1 MTTSDTRV
9 DGAGSGHEGGDS
21 VPAGPGTAKEADV
34 TLHGVRHEL
43 GISAELTE
51 LARVRAWARGVL
63 HGLPATVVTTAI
75 TVVDELTSN
84 ALRHGQAPYQV
95 RLLPGAAK
103 LRIEVD
109 DGSAESARRRAQS
122 DRGGR
127 GLLLVERCAAAWG
140 QLRRP
145 GGKTLWAELAVT
157 DQGPVTAHG

>member
-1 MTTSDTRV
+1 MTSSDTRV
-9 DGAGSGHEGGDS
+9 DGAGSGHDQGGG
-21 VPAGPGTAKEADV
+21 VPAWPGTAKEADV
-34 TLHGVRHEL
+34 TLRGVRHEL

-51 LARVRAWARGVL
+51 LARVRAWVRSVL
-63 HGLPATVVTTAI
+63 HGFPATVVTTAI
-75 TVVDELTSN
+75 MVVDELTSN

-109 DGSAESARRRAQS
+109 DGSGESARRRAPS

-145 GGKTLWAELAVT
+145 DGKTLWAELPTT
-157 DQGPVTAHG
+157 DPEPGAAHG